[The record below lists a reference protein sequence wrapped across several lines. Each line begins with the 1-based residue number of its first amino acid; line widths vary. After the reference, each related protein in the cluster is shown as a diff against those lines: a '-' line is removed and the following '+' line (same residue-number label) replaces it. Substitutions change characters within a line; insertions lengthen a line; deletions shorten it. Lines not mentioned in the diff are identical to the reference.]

1 MADGPFREQIKRL
14 VERLEGGVAA
24 VMMGFDGI
32 TLDSY
37 VQPREAAATAQHG
50 AGALPDILTMA
61 MEFAHLIAQA
71 RRTLQ
76 SLDAGALEEFTLR
89 TDVLTL
95 IVRVLTP
102 EYFLACAVRPAANL
116 GKARYLMRLTAPGLR
131 ADL

>member
-24 VMMGFDGI
+24 VIMGFDGI

-37 VQPREAAATAQHG
+37 AQPREAAG
-50 AGALPDILTMA
+50 APPGAHPLPDIQTTA

-76 SLDAGALEEFTLR
+76 SLEAGALEEFTLR

-95 IVRVLTP
+95 VVRVLTP
-102 EYFLACAVRPAANL
+102 EYFLACAIRPAGNL